1 MRRSVGWAPP
11 PVYWGSDPEGV
22 VHGSHNPNSVISSQF
37 PWPRHLS
44 QTRNER
50 SNAKKAYRR
59 FMADGYEAPNNG
71 NVCLKTILGTMCFAT
86 VAAAM
91 MWLKANEGSI
101 TQGGRRTRKQYKKRS
116 TRSLSK

>member
-1 MRRSVGWAPP
+1 MSRSVGWSDS
-11 PVYWGSDPEGV
+11 VYWGTDPEGV
-22 VHGSHNPNSVISSQF
+22 KYGSVYPNTVRANKYK
-37 PWPRHLS
+37 WPKSLS

-50 SNAKKAYRR
+50 SKAKTAYRR
-59 FMADGYEAPNNG
+59 FKAYGYEGPNNG